1 MQLLEEERSSFTSV
15 LRKLYRGVS
24 MERSTEEL
32 LIVAGVVLIIAFLIY
47 KSSQRSHQTIIE
59 PTEKGGYVIIET

>member
-1 MQLLEEERSSFTSV
+1 
-15 LRKLYRGVS
+15 
-24 MERSTEEL
+24 MEKSTEEL
-32 LIVAGVVLIIAFLIY
+32 LIIAGVVLIIAFLVY